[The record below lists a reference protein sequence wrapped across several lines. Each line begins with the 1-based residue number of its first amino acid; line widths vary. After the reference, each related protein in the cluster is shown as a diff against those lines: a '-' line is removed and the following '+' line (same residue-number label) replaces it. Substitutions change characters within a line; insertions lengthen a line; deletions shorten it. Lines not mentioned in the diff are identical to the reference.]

1 MARDSGTSVI
11 NMSAWLDPLWRARRG
26 GPSEFDAPFYLPP
39 PLLSSADPCDIGP
52 VFETFFPPPFPPAL
66 LKKSFFTPV
75 RSRDSLRSH
84 GRASYFSSFL
94 ILFFCSFLL
103 YFSSR
108 LIATFDC
115 SPSFDEWHVWEER
128 RKKRRSIVGE
138 NLVYS
143 ILAKE
148 LIVAKKGVD
157 EGTTDGDRASS
168 LFHHFS
174 PKITES
180 FPARL
185 KYPTLVSSLS
195 IILSQ
200 LNDFNRS
207 LKSSQAPG
215 PLVNCSSAALLRYH
229 YVRNNFDVEWDTCF
243 VSIADDAT
251 IIEKEKGKEKSRST
265 LTK

>member
-1 MARDSGTSVI
+1 MTE
-11 NMSAWLDPLWRARRG
+11 NMKGREEEKRG
-26 GPSEFDAPFYLPP
+26 
-39 PLLSSADPCDIGP
+39 
-52 VFETFFPPPFPPAL
+52 
-66 LKKSFFTPV
+66 
-75 RSRDSLRSH
+75 
-84 GRASYFSSFL
+84 
-94 ILFFCSFLL
+94 
-103 YFSSR
+103 
-108 LIATFDC
+108 
-115 SPSFDEWHVWEER
+115 
-128 RKKRRSIVGE
+128 SIVGE

-157 EGTTDGDRASS
+157 ERTTDGDRASS

-251 IIEKEKGKEKSRST
+251 IIEKEKRKRKREITIDAYEIGNNRSRNKRETLEITEIHERREYDSPST
-265 LTK
+265 PFRFFTTLLFRAPCRKIDASRKRSRVRIQSKRIYTAQMFGSLRSMARESGYDRDKR